1 MATGWNTT
9 NTLSDSLDDIR
20 NSARTYREYANVMG
34 RLMDTERLPTGNGL
48 DWKEVALSKLYAMN
62 IEETTDLEQNPQELA
77 DTLFSIRPTL
87 VGMSIFTTDL
97 MKMRINPKVAAK
109 IGVLVEN
116 AMSRKKDIDAI
127 AIAQSATTDLGTAGN
142 PMSSDLVSAAG
153 ARVEGNS
160 TEPWDGGV
168 VAVMKRYH
176 IHDLRAEGMGGFGTA
191 PVPAGLTEQFYRRGF
206 SGSIDNIEVFRDDNI
221 SVDAS
226 DDAIA
231 FVFARGS
238 GGAIVH
244 VEGMESRMVTERKE
258 GIGGGAE
265 IMYATDQYGNGV
277 RQQAWIYA
285 ITADASNPTA

>member
-20 NSARTYREYANVMG
+20 NSARVYREYANVMG
-34 RLMDTERLPTGNGL
+34 RLMDTERLPTGQGL
-48 DWKEVALSKLYAMN
+48 DWKEVALSKLYASN
-62 IEETTDLEQNPQELA
+62 IGETTDLEQNPQELA

-87 VGMSIFTTDL
+87 VGMSVFQTDL

-116 AMSRKKDIDAI
+116 AMARKKDIDAI

-153 ARVEGNS
+153 ARTEGNS
-160 TEPWDGGV
+160 TEPWDGSV

-176 IHDLRAEGMGGFGTA
+176 IHDLRNEAMGGFGTA
-191 PVPAGLTEQFYRRGF
+191 PVPEGITAQFYRRGF
-206 SGSIDNIEVFRDDNI
+206 SGAIDNIEVFRDDNI
-221 SVDAS
+221 SVDGS

-231 FVFARGS
+231 FVFARGA

-244 VEGMESRMVTERKE
+244 VEGMESRMITERRE
-258 GIGGGAE
+258 NIGGGAE
-265 IMYATDQYGNGV
+265 ILFATDQYGNGV

-285 ITADASNPTA
+285 ITADASAPTA